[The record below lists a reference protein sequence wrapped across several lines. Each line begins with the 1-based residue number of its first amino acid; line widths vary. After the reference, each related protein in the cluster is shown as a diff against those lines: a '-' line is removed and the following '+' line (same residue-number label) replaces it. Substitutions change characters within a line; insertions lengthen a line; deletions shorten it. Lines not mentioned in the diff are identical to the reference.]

1 VLVIGQIISDSNSLD
16 PAQAFEFGSVWA
28 DAQVYDTLVDFSRGF
43 TRAVPRLALS
53 WTVSSDG
60 KTYTFRLRTGAK
72 FHSGATVDARAIEFS
87 IRRVFRLNLTPAFI
101 VTDFIKNP
109 TDVVAVGNDQVRV
122 TFNQSMPE
130 ILMASVM
137 ANPVTSVVDPA
148 LVQRNATATDP
159 MANAWVS
166 DHDAGSGPFR
176 LIGWSRNLK
185 IELQAFEELGIVSGY
200 FRGRVD
206 DVLMR
211 VTDMFMAF
219 PRLILAMAIAAALKP
234 TLENVVIA
242 ISLAAW
248 PAYARLARS
257 VTLGIREENYIEAAR
272 SLGASHWRILGRHV
286 LPGATSP
293 AVIQVSLDMGGILLT
308 AAGLGF
314 IGFGAQPPTPEWGL
328 MISEGRN
335 YITAQW
341 WVSTF
346 PGLAISLV
354 VLGFNLLGDGIR
366 DVLDPRMRGMRH

>member
-1 VLVIGQIISDSNSLD
+1 MASSIPRSVTSSEGSREWTRSWRLAWRTLRNPLSLAGLLIIGLLILLAFIAPALAPYDPLKTNTAFRLQAPSREHTFGTDQLGRDIFSRVLYGARISLRIAILTAVIALVIG
-16 PAQAFEFGSVWA
+16 
-28 DAQVYDTLVDFSRGF
+28 
-43 TRAVPRLALS
+43 
-53 WTVSSDG
+53 
-60 KTYTFRLRTGAK
+60 
-72 FHSGATVDARAIEFS
+72 
-87 IRRVFRLNLTPAFI
+87 
-101 VTDFIKNP
+101 
-109 TDVVAVGNDQVRV
+109 
-122 TFNQSMPE
+122 
-130 ILMASVM
+130 
-137 ANPVTSVVDPA
+137 
-148 LVQRNATATDP
+148 
-159 MANAWVS
+159 
-166 DHDAGSGPFR
+166 GP
-176 LIGWSRNLK
+176 
-185 IELQAFEELGIVSGY
+185 LGIVSGY

-206 DVLMR
+206 DLLMR

-272 SLGASHWRILGRHV
+272 GLGASPWRILGRHV
-286 LPGATSP
+286 LPGVISP
-293 AVIQVSLDMGGILLT
+293 VVIQVSLDMGGILLT

>member
-1 VLVIGQIISDSNSLD
+1 MASSIPRSVTSSEGSREWTRSWRLAWRTLRNPLSLAGLLIIGLLILMAFIAPALAPYDPLKTNTAFRLQAPSREHTFGTDQLGRDIFSRVLYGARISLRIAILTAVIALVIG
-16 PAQAFEFGSVWA
+16 
-28 DAQVYDTLVDFSRGF
+28 
-43 TRAVPRLALS
+43 
-53 WTVSSDG
+53 
-60 KTYTFRLRTGAK
+60 
-72 FHSGATVDARAIEFS
+72 
-87 IRRVFRLNLTPAFI
+87 
-101 VTDFIKNP
+101 
-109 TDVVAVGNDQVRV
+109 
-122 TFNQSMPE
+122 
-130 ILMASVM
+130 
-137 ANPVTSVVDPA
+137 
-148 LVQRNATATDP
+148 
-159 MANAWVS
+159 
-166 DHDAGSGPFR
+166 GP
-176 LIGWSRNLK
+176 
-185 IELQAFEELGIVSGY
+185 LGIVSGY

-206 DVLMR
+206 DLLMR

-257 VTLGIREENYIEAAR
+257 VTLSIREENYIEAAR
-272 SLGASHWRILGRHV
+272 GLGASPWRILGRHV
-286 LPGATSP
+286 LPGVISP
-293 AVIQVSLDMGGILLT
+293 VVIQVSLDMGGILLT